1 LNYAKS
7 KKYHKSDDATSE
19 EIKDVK
25 EFYTDK
31 SNHKTGPLK
40 QLLKELKE

>member
-1 LNYAKS
+1 MQKAKNVT
-7 KKYHKSDDATSE
+7 KPDDVTSE

-25 EFYTDK
+25 EFYADRSK
-31 SNHKTGPLK
+31 HKTGSLK